1 MKIFRGDLQ
10 YPLMRKNFQNIGCS
24 KSGIDIISSKL
35 QNHTI
40 FFENI
45 SLAKALVLKQEM
57 LVSGGDAAL
66 SESAIKGDSKKQDI
80 YLTGSKRVFK
90 RVATRLS
97 EQGSWLNEERKV
109 LENLLYSTT
118 QKMLFKVKE
127 RKFMS
132 DKTYIMGIL
141 NITPDSFSDGGK
153 YDNLESAL
161 VKAMELEEQGADII
175 DIGGESSRPGAK
187 EVSLEEEI
195 HRVIPLIKKI
205 REESKIPISIDT
217 YKPEV
222 ARQAMEAGADI
233 INYIKGYSIDSKML
247 DVVEEHECPFVLMHM
262 RGTPENMQ
270 QKTDYNAL
278 MGDMISEITPVYDKL
293 MDLLGNPGKIIIDPG
308 IGFGKT
314 VEDNWKIIK
323 ELQTLKVMGS
333 PVLLGASRKSFIGKT
348 FSIDNMH
355 ERDIITSFISQFAI
369 QSGVNFIRVH
379 NVELHK
385 KLIETMIYMGVC
397 DDRV

>member
-1 MKIFRGDLQ
+1 
-10 YPLMRKNFQNIGCS
+10 
-24 KSGIDIISSKL
+24 
-35 QNHTI
+35 
-40 FFENI
+40 
-45 SLAKALVLKQEM
+45 
-57 LVSGGDAAL
+57 
-66 SESAIKGDSKKQDI
+66 
-80 YLTGSKRVFK
+80 
-90 RVATRLS
+90 
-97 EQGSWLNEERKV
+97 
-109 LENLLYSTT
+109 
-118 QKMLFKVKE
+118 MLFKVKE

-195 HRVIPLIKKI
+195 QRVIPLIKKI

-293 MDLLGNPGKIIIDPG
+293 VDLLGNPGKIIIDPG

-348 FSIDNMH
+348 FSIDNIH